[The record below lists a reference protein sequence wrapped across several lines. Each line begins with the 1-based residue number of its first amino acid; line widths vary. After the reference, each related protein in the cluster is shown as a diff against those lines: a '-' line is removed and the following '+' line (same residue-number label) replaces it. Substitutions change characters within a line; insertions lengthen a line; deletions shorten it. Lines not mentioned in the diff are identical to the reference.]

1 LNQIVNGS
9 EDENIP
15 KIRFDLSELAGSMG
29 DFGTILPLVLA
40 VALVAGLDI
49 GYIFLFFGIWFVIS
63 GLLYRVPVP
72 VEPMKVIAV
81 IAIAEAI
88 GPGEI
93 AAAGILLGVI
103 FLVLGTGNWMN
114 LLEKW
119 IPDSVIRGIQL
130 GLALLLLKTS
140 GGFMLEDPIYFGFG
154 VAIIVGIFLFSRW
167 RKIPDLSSLVLI
179 LLALGAGIVIQ
190 GLPQLVFLS
199 PPALVLPE
207 PGDFIPALSVL
218 VIPQA
223 LLTLTNAILAT
234 SLLSRDLMS
243 VKLMPARLSRTI
255 GLMNLVSVPF
265 GGMPMCHGAGGMAG
279 MYRFGARTGGAN
291 IIAGGIFVILALFF
305 AGPSMVSL
313 ISVGVYGA
321 LLVFVALELA
331 KYAWKTE
338 SIVVTITIGILS
350 LVFSMTVAF
359 FIGMALAYL
368 LLYIEKKQSPSTR
381 IEQKDR

>member
-140 GGFMLEDPIYFGFG
+140 GGFMLEDPIYFVFG

-179 LLALGAGIVIQ
+179 FLALGAGILVH
-190 GLPQLVFLS
+190 GVPQLVFLS
-199 PPALVLPE
+199 PPALVLPKTD
-207 PGDFIPALSVL
+207 DFIPALSVL

-331 KYAWKTE
+331 KHAWKTE
-338 SIVVTITIGILS
+338 SIAVTITIGILS

-368 LLYIEKKQSPSTR
+368 LLYIEKKQSAFHP
-381 IEQKDR
+381 D

>member
-1 LNQIVNGS
+1 MNGS

-140 GGFMLEDPIYFGFG
+140 GGFMLEDPIYFVFG

-179 LLALGAGIVIQ
+179 FLALGAGILVH
-190 GLPQLVFLS
+190 GVPQLVFLS
-199 PPALVLPE
+199 PPALVLPKTD
-207 PGDFIPALSVL
+207 DFIPALSVL

-331 KYAWKTE
+331 KHAWKTE
-338 SIVVTITIGILS
+338 SIAVTITIGILS

-368 LLYIEKKQSPSTR
+368 LLYIEKSNRPSTR
-381 IEQKDR
+381 IEQKER

>member
-1 LNQIVNGS
+1 MNGS

-179 LLALGAGIVIQ
+179 LLALGAGIVIH

-331 KYAWKTE
+331 KHAWKTE

-368 LLYIEKKQSPSTR
+368 LLYIEKKQSAFHP
-381 IEQKDR
+381 D

>member
-1 LNQIVNGS
+1 MNGS

>member
-1 LNQIVNGS
+1 MNQIVNGS

-140 GGFMLEDPIYFGFG
+140 GGFMLEDPIYFVFG

-179 LLALGAGIVIQ
+179 FLALGAGILVH
-190 GLPQLVFLS
+190 GVPQLVFLS
-199 PPALVLPE
+199 PPALVLPKTD
-207 PGDFIPALSVL
+207 DFIPALSVL

-331 KYAWKTE
+331 KHAWKTE
-338 SIVVTITIGILS
+338 SIAVTITIGILS

-368 LLYIEKKQSPSTR
+368 LLYIEKKQSAFHP
-381 IEQKDR
+381 D

>member
-1 LNQIVNGS
+1 VNGS

-140 GGFMLEDPIYFGFG
+140 GGFMLEDPIYFVFG

-179 LLALGAGIVIQ
+179 FLALGAGILVH
-190 GLPQLVFLS
+190 GVPQLVFLS
-199 PPALVLPE
+199 PPALVLPKTD
-207 PGDFIPALSVL
+207 DFIPALSVL

-331 KYAWKTE
+331 KHAWKTE
-338 SIVVTITIGILS
+338 SIAVTITIGILS

-368 LLYIEKKQSPSTR
+368 LLYIEKKQSAFHP
-381 IEQKDR
+381 D

>member
-1 LNQIVNGS
+1 MNGS

-40 VALVAGLDI
+40 VALVSGLDI
-49 GYIFLFFGIWFVIS
+49 GYIFLFFGIWFVFS
-63 GLLYRVPVP
+63 GLYYRVPVP
-72 VEPMKVIAV
+72 IEPMKVIAV
-81 IAIAEAI
+81 ISIAEAI

-103 FLVLGTGNWMN
+103 FLVLGTGHWMN

-140 GGFMLEDPIYFGFG
+140 GGFMLEDPLYFGFG
-154 VAIIVGIFLFSRW
+154 IAIILGIFLFSRW
-167 RKIPDLSSLVLI
+167 RKLPDLSSLVLI
-179 LLALGAGIVIQ
+179 FLALGTGIVIH

-199 PPALVLPE
+199 PPALVLPK
-207 PGDFIPALSVL
+207 PDDFFPALSVL

-291 IIAGGIFVILALFF
+291 IIAGGIFVTLALFF
-305 AGPSMVSL
+305 AGPSMISL

-331 KYAWKTE
+331 KHAWKTE
-338 SIVVTITIGILS
+338 SAVVTITIGILS

-368 LLYIEKKQSPSTR
+368 LLYIGKKQSAFHP
-381 IEQKDR
+381 E

>member
-1 LNQIVNGS
+1 VNGS

-368 LLYIEKKQSPSTR
+368 LLYIEKKQSAFHP
-381 IEQKDR
+381 D

>member
-1 LNQIVNGS
+1 MSKPI
-9 EDENIP
+9 ENRLSGDTVP
-15 KIRFDLSELAGSMG
+15 KVRFDLSELAGSMG

-40 VALVAGLDI
+40 VALVSGLDI
-49 GYIFLFFGIWFVIS
+49 GYIFLFFGIWFVLS

-72 VEPMKVIAV
+72 IEPMKVIAV

-103 FLVLGTGNWMN
+103 FLILGIGQWMN

-119 IPDSVIRGIQL
+119 IPGSVIRGIQL

-140 GGFMLEDPIYFGFG
+140 GGFLMEDPVYFGFG
-154 VAIIVGIFLFSRW
+154 IAVILAVFFLSRW
-167 RKIPDLSSLVLI
+167 RRIPDLSSLVLI
-179 LLALGAGIVIQ
+179 FLALGAGIFIH
-190 GLPQLVFLS
+190 GFPQLVFLS
-199 PPALVLPE
+199 PPALVLPQT
-207 PGDFIPALSVL
+207 GDFLPALSVL

-234 SLLSRDLMS
+234 SLLSRDLLS
-243 VKLMPARLSRTI
+243 VEIKPARLSRTI
-255 GLMNLVSVPF
+255 GLMNLLSVPF

-291 IIAGGIFVILALFF
+291 IIAGLIFLILALFF
-305 AGPSMVSL
+305 AGPAMISL

-331 KYAWKTE
+331 KHAWKTD
-338 SIVVTITIGILS
+338 SFAVTLTIGILS
-350 LVFSMTVAF
+350 LVFSMTIAF
-359 FIGMALAYL
+359 FIGIALAYL
-368 LLYIEKKQSPSTR
+368 LSYLGKKPPTSNP
-381 IEQKDR
+381 E

>member
-179 LLALGAGIVIQ
+179 LLALGAGIVIH

-331 KYAWKTE
+331 KHAWKTE

-368 LLYIEKKQSPSTR
+368 LLYIEKKQSAFHP
-381 IEQKDR
+381 D

>member
-1 LNQIVNGS
+1 MNGS

-140 GGFMLEDPIYFGFG
+140 GGFMLEDPIYFVFG

-179 LLALGAGIVIQ
+179 FLALGAGILVH
-190 GLPQLVFLS
+190 GVPQLVFLS
-199 PPALVLPE
+199 PPALVLPKTD
-207 PGDFIPALSVL
+207 DFIPALSVL

-331 KYAWKTE
+331 KHAWKTE
-338 SIVVTITIGILS
+338 SIAVTITIGILS

-368 LLYIEKKQSPSTR
+368 LLYIEKKQSAFHP
-381 IEQKDR
+381 D

>member
-1 LNQIVNGS
+1 MLKPIENNQESV
-9 EDENIP
+9 P

-40 VALVAGLDI
+40 VALVSGLDI
-49 GYIFLFFGIWFVIS
+49 GYIFLFFGIWFILS
-63 GLLYRVPVP
+63 GLIYRIPVP

-93 AAAGILLGVI
+93 AAAGILLGLI
-103 FLVLGTGNWMN
+103 FLILGIGNWMN
-114 LLEKW
+114 LIEKW
-119 IPDSVIRGIQL
+119 IPQSVIRGIQL

-140 GGFMLEDPIYFGFG
+140 AGFLLEDPLYFGFG
-154 VAIIVGIFLFSRW
+154 IVIILAVFTFSRW
-167 RKIPDLSSLVLI
+167 RKLPDLSSLVLI
-179 LLALGAGIVIQ
+179 LVALAAGI
-190 GLPQLVFLS
+190 LVSGFPEPAILS
-199 PPALVLPE
+199 PPGLVLPE
-207 PGDFIPALSVL
+207 PGEFLPAFSVL

-234 SLLSRDLMS
+234 SLLSRDLVS
-243 VKLMPARLSRTI
+243 VEIKPARLSRTI

-265 GGMPMCHGAGGMAG
+265 GGMPMCHGAGGLAG

-291 IIAGGIFVILALFF
+291 IIAGILFLTLALFF
-305 AGPSMVSL
+305 ASPAMIGL

-331 KYAWKTE
+331 KHAWKTE
-338 SIVVTITIGILS
+338 SYAVTLTIGILS
-350 LVFSMTVAF
+350 LAFSMTIAF

-368 LLYIEKKQSPSTR
+368 LVYVRKNRSESTP
-381 IEQKDR
+381 E

>member
-1 LNQIVNGS
+1 MNGS

-331 KYAWKTE
+331 KHAWKTE

-368 LLYIEKKQSPSTR
+368 LLYIEKKQSAFHP
-381 IEQKDR
+381 D